1 MRENLQL
8 VRDQLMK
15 YEAISALANDVP
27 AWLLSLTLHVILLIV
42 ISVLTFAVPNQ
53 FVLTLTMPE
62 EPDQTKPQEF
72 HFEDELATEIG
83 AASEDGL
90 AMAMQAAPEI
100 AEVANIYEQPD
111 TDPLEMGDIAYVE
124 TTEFVTT
131 PLEVS
136 KKLVHGV
143 AGIGVTGATGAID
156 RITHEI
162 LLSLE
167 DRETLVVWL
176 FDQSGS
182 LIQQRREIN
191 DRLERIYEELGLI
204 GDLVESDSETSDTTS
219 SNTPND
225 QPLLTAVVGFGQRLD
240 WILQKPTAN
249 VQEIQSAVDS
259 IQLDRSGIENVF
271 SAVYKTAE
279 EYKRWRRKR
288 NVMFVVVS
296 DEVGDDTK
304 MLEPC
309 VDLCRKQA
317 IPVYVVG
324 VPAAFGEG
332 ETELKWIDPDP
343 KYDQSARWGR
353 VNQGPESLRA
363 ERLQLPFSRGVRE
376 TMDSGF
382 GPFAL
387 TRLCYQTGGI
397 YFAIHPN
404 RKLGRRVGR
413 RETHA
418 FTSHFAYFFDPNRMR
433 AYRPEYVSVQEY
445 DRRAKANLA
454 RSAVLRSAQMV
465 INRIES
471 PRLRFIKRD
480 EAQFATELTEAQKA
494 AAKLEPKLYAV
505 YQVLKQ
511 GEEDRER
518 EESLRWQAAYDLAYG
533 QTIAVMVRT
542 RGYNEMLAKAK
553 RGLKPKEEK
562 NNTWRLVPDAELSTS
577 SRLEREAK
585 RAEEFLQRVVDE
597 HPETPWAMLAQ
608 RELDVPLGWKWE
620 ESHTPT
626 MRPEQNPGNNN
637 NNPPTPR
644 DEQRR
649 MLPKGPPKRAVPKL

>member
-8 VRDQLMK
+8 LRDQLLK
-15 YEAISALANDVP
+15 YEAISSIAKDVP
-27 AWLLSLTLHVILLIV
+27 AWLLSLTLHVLLLII
-42 ISVLTFAVPNQ
+42 ISVLTFALPSQ
-53 FVLTLTMPE
+53 FVLTLTMQE
-62 EPDQTKPQEF
+62 EPEQTKPQEF
-72 HFEDELATEIG
+72 HFEDELATEVG

-100 AEVANIYEQPD
+100 AEIANIYEQPD

-124 TTEFVTT
+124 TTEFVST

-136 KKLVHGV
+136 KKLVRGV
-143 AGIGVTGATGAID
+143 AGVGVTGATGAID

-167 DRETLVVWL
+167 DRDTLVVWL

-182 LIQQRREIN
+182 LSVQRSEIN
-191 DRLERIYEELGLI
+191 NRLERIYEELGLI
-204 GDLVESDSETSDTTS
+204 REDLAESESKS
-219 SNTPND
+219 D
-225 QPLLTAVVGFGQRLD
+225 QPLLTAVIGFGQRLN
-240 WILQKPTAN
+240 WILQKPTAD
-249 VQEIQSAVDS
+249 VAAIQAAVESIRLDDS
-259 IQLDRSGIENVF
+259 GVENVF

-296 DEVGDDTK
+296 DEVGDDQQR

-309 VDLCRKQA
+309 VDLCRKQS
-317 IPVYVVG
+317 IPVYVLG
-324 VPAAFGEG
+324 VPAAFGEV
-332 ETELKWIDPDP
+332 ETELKWIDPNP
-343 KYDQSARWGR
+343 EYDQSPRWGR

-363 ERLQLPFSRGVRE
+363 ERLQLPFSRGVQE

-404 RKLGRRVGR
+404 RDLGRRVGR

-433 AYRPEYVSVQEY
+433 AYRPEYVSIQEY

-465 INRIES
+465 INRIAS
-471 PRLRFIKRD
+471 PRLRFVKRD
-480 EAQFATELTEAQKA
+480 EAQFATELTEAQKV
-494 AAKLEPKLYAV
+494 AAKLEPKLNAV

-511 GEEDRER
+511 GEEDREQ

-553 RGLKPKEEK
+553 RGLKPQEEK
-562 NNTWRLVPDAELSTS
+562 NNTWRLVADTELSTS

-585 RAEEFLQRVVDE
+585 RAEEYLQRVVDE
-597 HPETPWAMLAQ
+597 HPETPWALLAQ

-626 MRPEQNPGNNN
+626 MRQQQNPGNN

-644 DEQRR
+644 DDQRR
-649 MLPKGPPKRAVPKL
+649 MLPKSPPKRAVPKL